1 MAAGWW
7 ARWALGLLVFSAAL
21 FLTLLLAPLKESGPF
36 TLFTLFIGATAF
48 GSWYGGPAVGLT
60 VASLSVLAGSYFIL
74 APVDAVAAW
83 GGLVP
88 LAAFVG
94 VALLI
99 TGIDVQRK
107 RVQEGLDEELALEHE
122 GRGEAEAAN
131 RAKED
136 LFASISHEL
145 RGPLNAILTWV
156 RVLQKGELD
165 QATTMHALETVAR
178 NAQAEARLIGD
189 MLEVSRILA
198 GKVLLDL
205 QPVE

>member
-1 MAAGWW
+1 
-7 ARWALGLLVFSAAL
+7 
-21 FLTLLLAPLKESGPF
+21 
-36 TLFTLFIGATAF
+36 
-48 GSWYGGPAVGLT
+48 
-60 VASLSVLAGSYFIL
+60 
-74 APVDAVAAW
+74 AVAAW

-189 MLEVSRILA
+189 MLEVARILA
-198 GKVLLDL
+198 GKVMLDL
-205 QPVE
+205 HPVELAAIVGHVVDRARPAADE